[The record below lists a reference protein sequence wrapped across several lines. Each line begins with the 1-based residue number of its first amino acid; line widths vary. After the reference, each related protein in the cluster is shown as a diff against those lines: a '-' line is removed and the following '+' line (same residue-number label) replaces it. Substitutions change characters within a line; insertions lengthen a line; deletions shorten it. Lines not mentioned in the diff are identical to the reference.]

1 MIKIF
6 QKLIFHNKNSK
17 LNKKTIASV
26 IDEYKKLKN
35 KNLHFLINER
45 FSWMQQFINKTD
57 DGLEVGAG
65 AAFSKHLLNA
75 KTLLTSDFSNDS
87 HLDYQ
92 NIDAEKTG
100 LEKSKYDFVIA
111 SNMMHH
117 VPHPIIFLEEMYRIL
132 KPGGK
137 LIIFEPHVSLIYQL
151 VTFFTKHEGFD
162 FTVDVWNKDK
172 PVKQNKNPWDS
183 NQAVAYLLFKNH
195 ELFHKNINSKFEIIY
210 DKFAE
215 FMIFLNSGG
224 IYSKSFYIPLN
235 FTFLKIVNFIDK
247 ILIKLFP
254 NIFALGRKIVLVKNK
269 E

>member
-6 QKLIFHNKNSK
+6 QKLIFDNENSK
-17 LNKKTIASV
+17 LNKKSIASV
-26 IDEYKKLKN
+26 IEEYKELKN
-35 KNLHFLINER
+35 KNLNFLVNER

-57 DGLEVGAG
+57 VGLEVGAG
-65 AAFSKHLLNA
+65 AAFSKHLINA
-75 KTLLTSDFSNDS
+75 KTLYTSDYSNDN
-87 HLDYQ
+87 HLDFQ

-100 LEKSKYDFVIA
+100 FEDLKYDFVIA

-132 KPGGK
+132 KPGGR
-137 LIIFEPHVSLIYQL
+137 LIIFEPHVSMIYQL

-162 FTVDVWNKDK
+162 FTVDVWNKK
-172 PVKQNKNPWDS
+172 QSVKQNNNPWDS

-195 ELFHKNINSKFEIIY
+195 ELFHKNINNKFKIIY

-215 FMIFLNSGG
+215 FMIFLNSSG
-224 IYSKSFYIPLN
+224 IYSKSFHIPLN
-235 FTFLKIVNFIDK
+235 FTILKIINLIDK
-247 ILIKLFP
+247 FLIRLFP

>member
-75 KTLLTSDFSNDS
+75 QTLLTSDFSNDS

-100 LEKSKYDFVIA
+100 LENSKYDFVIA

-137 LIIFEPHVSLIYQL
+137 LIISAGNFTNSGTLTIAKGRQMTMADGTTLTNSGSISL
-151 VTFFTKHEGFD
+151 TS
-162 FTVDVWNKDK
+162 
-172 PVKQNKNPWDS
+172 DS
-183 NQAVAYLLFKNH
+183 NEFGIKDYLLELIFRCRKNKLTS
-195 ELFHKNINSKFEIIY
+195 EK
-210 DKFAE
+210 
-215 FMIFLNSGG
+215 
-224 IYSKSFYIPLN
+224 
-235 FTFLKIVNFIDK
+235 
-247 ILIKLFP
+247 LIKIY
-254 NIFALGRKIVLVKNK
+254 N
-269 E
+269 EYEY